1 MCDQHY
7 SFDLQPDIK
16 SQRPKHTIC
25 GVDLFGV
32 IVYYNRMFH
41 MTTVSLIARV
51 DMQDAMQ
58 GFIHNK
64 SFPELSMSL
73 CGQHTEHRF
82 EENHEQHRFTITAS
96 LDTGPHAGV
105 PVQIDHTGC
114 RRGDGPGG
122 TGHTHG
128 HEDLPGRVHGLWLRT
143 DISRSRLH
151 GVARPLEIHSAR
163 PHGTEKHRCRTTV
176 AHTHGRCGITTWTP
190 HI

>member
-96 LDTGPHAGV
+96 LDTGPHDLTLELLSRSTIQGAV
-105 PVQIDHTGC
+105 EVTDLEVQ
-114 RRGDGPGG
+114 G
-122 TGHTHG
+122 TPMGMRIYQGEYTAFGSEQTYHG
-128 HEDLPGRVHGLWLRT
+128 HVYMGWPGRWKYTLHAPMERRNIDVGLQ
-143 DISRSRLH
+143 
-151 GVARPLEIHSAR
+151 
-163 PHGTEKHRCRTTV
+163 
-176 AHTHGRCGITTWTP
+176 
-190 HI
+190 